1 MLRLILRIRVNYLF
15 LNEINITT
23 VGTIE
28 SYARG
33 DCVRGNHCPVIDE
46 PRIL

>member
-1 MLRLILRIRVNYLF
+1 MLRLILEIRVNYLF
-15 LNEINITT
+15 LNVINITT

-33 DCVRGNHCPVIDE
+33 DCVRGSYCPVIDE
-46 PRIL
+46 PRVL

>member
-1 MLRLILRIRVNYLF
+1 MLRLILEIRVNYLF
-15 LNEINITT
+15 LNVINITT

-28 SYARG
+28 SYAGG
-33 DCVRGNHCPVIDE
+33 DCVRGSYCPVIYE